1 MNIEGSINIEKVT
14 IGGIDYFPIK
24 VYSSDSDCCYG
35 CDLYH
40 GQCTV
45 NKVCKCFG
53 DGIILKK
60 NGSDKPTIKDYTTIR
75 SYEDACI
82 ALNREPLNLTLS
94 DVQGINDSTIAM
106 IQLET
111 IAEDIRGNEGPILFD
126 SSVTIC
132 VFAPCFGRYMQSEMD
147 GQPDVL
153 RESALWVDRE
163 NGDKEIF
170 AMSHYARILTNGY
183 KCFNPRIM
191 QRSYE
196 KAQYLGG
203 RHFIHLWAIYF
214 GLTFGYDDFYIKQ
227 PI

>member
-1 MNIEGSINIEKVT
+1 MNIEGKINIEKIT

-24 VYSSDSDCCYG
+24 AYPSDSDCCYG

-60 NGSDKPTIKDYTTIR
+60 NGSYNPTLKDYTTIR

-82 ALNREPLNLTLS
+82 ALNRSPLNLTLS

-111 IAEDIRGNEGPILFD
+111 IAEAIQGEDGPVLFD
-126 SSVTIC
+126 SNATSC
-132 VFAPCFGRYMQSEMD
+132 VYAPCFGRYTKKEMVE
-147 GQPDVL
+147 QPDVF
-153 RESALWVDRE
+153 RESALWVNRE
-163 NGDKEIF
+163 NGNMDLF
-170 AMSHYARILTNGY
+170 AMSHIAKIEANGY

-191 QRSYE
+191 QHSYE

-214 GLTFGYDDFYIKQ
+214 GLIFDYDDFYIKQ
-227 PI
+227 SI